1 MHAVGDVL
9 GNGSGP
15 NEIIDTGLM
24 QIIEGEGDLERMR
37 GLKVSV
43 ERA

>member
-15 NEIIDTGLM
+15 NEIIDTGLI
-24 QIIEGEGDLERMR
+24 QIIEGEAWLASPF
-37 GLKVSV
+37 LWPQW
-43 ERA
+43 